1 MNRKRG
7 IAAVVAAFSIVAMLA
22 LASCGGSSG
31 TAATDFPL
39 PTEAPSDAQKGGTLE
54 VLAGGDVD
62 YMDPGAS
69 YYQFTFMIDYA
80 AYRPLL
86 SWPPGE
92 TKTPQPD
99 LAAEQPTVSDD
110 GKTVTF
116 KIRQGVEFA
125 PPVSRDV
132 TSADVKYAIERGL
145 MPGVA
150 NGYIGAYMDGLE
162 GFDDANKAVEGN
174 PTVAPDI
181 SGIQTPDDQTLVFKL
196 TNTSSATL
204 IQALSLPLS
213 APVPEEYA
221 KEYDSESP
229 STYGDHVVATGPYM
243 VENDDQGNLTGYE
256 PGKEIRLIRNPN
268 WDPSTDVRPAYADAI
283 TVKEGYADPASAS
296 RQILT
301 GESQVNGD
309 FGPPP
314 SVLRQAATQYKEQL
328 SLPASG
334 GNRFIALNTQLKP
347 LDDLNVRKAILAAT
361 NREALRLT
369 RGGEAAG
376 SIASHFI
383 PPEIPGF
390 EEAGGFDGTG
400 ADFLANPSGDTAL
413 AAKYMKKAGYASGK
427 YDGNEEL
434 LMVGDDSPTSRRV
447 GEIMLDTLEKLG
459 FDVNYRPVSQE
470 VMYTKFCGTPAAK
483 VAVCATV
490 GWLKDFNDAESL
502 LDPTF
507 NGTNILPSNNVNWP
521 QLDVGSIN
529 DAMAKAALLT
539 NPDERAKAWGDIDKQ
554 ITAQAPAVPWIWDNS
569 PVIWSEDVAPVV
581 NLFNA
586 SADLSYTSLKK

>member
-7 IAAVVAAFSIVAMLA
+7 IAAVAAAFSIVAMLA

-31 TAATDFPL
+31 TTATDFPL
-39 PTEAPSDAQKGGTLE
+39 PTEAPGNAQKGGDLE

-86 SWPPGE
+86 SWPPAE

-99 LAAEQPTVSDD
+99 LAAEQPDVSSD

-162 GFDDANKAVEGN
+162 GFDAANTAVTKN

-181 SGIQTPDDQTLVFKL
+181 SGIQTPDDQTIVFKL

-213 APVPEEYA
+213 SPVPEEYA
-221 KEYDSESP
+221 KEFDSKSP
-229 STYGDHVVATGPYM
+229 STYGDHAVATGPYM
-243 VENDDQGNLTGYE
+243 VENDAQGNLTGYE
-256 PGKEIRLIRNPN
+256 PGKELRMVRNPN
-268 WDPSTDVRPAYADAI
+268 WDPSTDDRPAYVDTI
-283 TVKEGYADPASAS
+283 TVKEGYADSASAS

-314 SVLRQAATQYKEQL
+314 SVLRQAATQYKQQL

-334 GNRFIALNTQLKP
+334 GIRYISLNTQLAP
-347 LDDLNVRKAILAAT
+347 LNDINVRKAILAAT

-376 SIASHFI
+376 SIGSHFI

-390 EEAGGFDGTG
+390 EEAGGYEGTG
-400 ADFLANPSGDTAL
+400 VDFLENPSGDTAL

-434 LMVGDDSPTSRRV
+434 LMVGDDSATSRRV

-459 FDVNYRPVSQE
+459 FKVNYRPVSQE
-470 VMYTKFCGTPAAK
+470 IMYTKFCGSPAAK
-483 VAVCATV
+483 VAVCATT
-490 GWLKDFNDAESL
+490 GWLKDFNDPESL

-521 QLDVGSIN
+521 QLDVKSIN

-539 NPDERAKAWGDIDKQ
+539 DPGERAKAWADIDKQ

-569 PVIWSEDVAPVV
+569 PVIWSENVEPVV

-586 SADLSYTSLKK
+586 SADLSYTSLSN